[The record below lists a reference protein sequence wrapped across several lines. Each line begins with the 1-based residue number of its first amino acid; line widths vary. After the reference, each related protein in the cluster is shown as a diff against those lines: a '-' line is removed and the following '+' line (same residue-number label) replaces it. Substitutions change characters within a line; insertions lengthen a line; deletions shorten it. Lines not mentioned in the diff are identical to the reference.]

1 MSIYFLSF
9 GGGSD
14 DYNKALERIIKQAEE
29 FNIFNKIIGLT
40 EKDLIE
46 DTEFWNKHGNFI
58 TNNSRGY
65 GYYIWKPYIINKTLK
80 KMNENDILLYL
91 DSGCEL
97 NINGKNKLLDF
108 FNIVKSKKLIG
119 TIASSTDYNFTKMDL
134 IKYMQMENLL
144 SLLQMP
150 HIQAGIMILLKCNE
164 TSNLIN
170 EWYNIAT
177 SNYHFINDDRSV
189 EKNFDGFI
197 EHRHDQSIFNLLVK
211 TYGLLN
217 FDIGETCWGCGI
229 EAANNYRDAIDYPI
243 WSCRNRTGKSIV
255 DIIKK

>member
-9 GGGSD
+9 GAGSV

-29 FNIFNKIIGLT
+29 FKLFDKIIGYT
-40 EKDLIE
+40 EKDLMD
-46 DTEFWNKHGNFI
+46 DTEFWNKNGNFI
-58 TNNSRGY
+58 KNNSRGF

-80 KMNENDILLYL
+80 EMNENDILLYL

-134 IKYMQMENLL
+134 IKYMHMENSL
-144 SLLQMP
+144 SLLQTS
-150 HIQAGIMILLKCNE
+150 HIQAGIMMLLKCDE
-164 TSNLIN
+164 TSKLIN
-170 EWYNIAT
+170 EWYEIAT
-177 SNYHFINDDRSV
+177 FNHHFINDDKSI

-211 TYGLLN
+211 KYGLLN

-229 EAANNYRDAIDYPI
+229 EAANNYRAALDYPI
-243 WSCRNRTGKSIV
+243 WSCRNRTGISIV
-255 DIIKK
+255 EIIKK